1 MESKKSNCTEI
12 SFMIFRTGSILI
24 VGHCDEY
31 IVEHLYDFISN
42 LLKKE
47 YFNIKTNGVFKEKP
61 KKNEPKSKKEL
72 FILQLIMM
80 MTMMVIMI
88 MVIMMMVIMMISQK
102 SHPKPIYYKHEA
114 HLHWDHFLVHY

>member
-1 MESKKSNCTEI
+1 
-12 SFMIFRTGSILI
+12 MIFRTGSILI

-61 KKNEPKSKKEL
+61 KKNEPKSKKRIVY
-72 FILQLIMM
+72 F
-80 MTMMVIMI
+80 TTNNDDDDDGNND
-88 MVIMMMVIMMISQK
+88 
-102 SHPKPIYYKHEA
+102 YGNN
-114 HLHWDHFLVHY
+114 DDGNNDD